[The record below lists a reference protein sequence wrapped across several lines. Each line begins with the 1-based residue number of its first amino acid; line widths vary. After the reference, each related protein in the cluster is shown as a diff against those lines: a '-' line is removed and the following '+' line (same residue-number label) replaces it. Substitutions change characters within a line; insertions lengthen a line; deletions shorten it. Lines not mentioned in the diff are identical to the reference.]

1 MTVFQA
7 MLRDESAATLV
18 EYALVLSLIA
28 VVAIAGLNLVYNAVA
43 ATLNNVSGSL
53 TAAQSGS

>member
-1 MTVFQA
+1 MTLFSA

-28 VVAIAGLNLVYNAVA
+28 VVAIAGLQLVYQSVS
-43 ATLNNVSGSL
+43 ATLNNVSNKLS
-53 TAAQSGS
+53 ASQSGS